1 MANRKSNEAVSC
13 KLLPFMGSGV
23 EVLRA
28 HYVTQTFSKHFHEG
42 YAVGFIESGAMGF
55 RYRGSNLL
63 ASKGSINLVVPGEI
77 HDGHAASDEGWR
89 YRMFYLPPEVLM
101 SAARELGSKP
111 VQPYFSMGVLED
123 TELAAAIYE
132 AHFILQQDE
141 ATVLEKETLLLRMLI
156 SWISRHGEVRTNCP
170 GVGSEHRAVRL
181 AREYMQDQPAENV
194 GLEKL
199 AGLGGLSPFHF
210 VRVFEKHFGITPH
223 AYLMQTR
230 VNHAKNML
238 SRSMRIAD
246 IAAECGFADQSHL
259 TRQFRRQFGLTPGQY
274 RKIVQNN

>member
-1 MANRKSNEAVSC
+1 MPARKTTETVTC
-13 KLLPFMGSGV
+13 RLLPFMGSTV

-28 HYVTQTFSKHFHEG
+28 RYVTQTFSKHFHEG

-55 RYRGSNLL
+55 RYRGSDVL
-63 ASKGSINLVVPGEI
+63 APKGSINLVVPGEI
-77 HDGHAASDEGWR
+77 HDGHAASVEGWG
-89 YRMFYLPPEVLM
+89 YRMFYLPTEILM
-101 SAARELGSKP
+101 SAARELSAKP
-111 VQPYFSMGVLED
+111 VQPHFSMGVLED
-123 TELAAAIYE
+123 KELAAAIYK
-132 AHFILQQDE
+132 AHFTLQQNE
-141 ATVLEKETLLLRMLI
+141 ATLLEKEILLLKLLI
-156 SWISRHGEVRTNCP
+156 NWISRHGEDRSNCP
-170 GVGSEHRAVRL
+170 QVGSEHRAVRL
-181 AREYMQDQPAENV
+181 ASEYMQDQSAENV

-230 VNHAKNML
+230 VNKAKKML
-238 SRSMRIAD
+238 SCSMRLAD

-259 TRQFRRQFGLTPGQY
+259 TRQFHRQFGLTPGHY